1 MENKDNV
8 FIDGMIFKRPRE
20 NAPDFVKG
28 SISIKCAEFYDYMK
42 ANIKDGWLNIDLLES
57 KGGKY
62 YAKLNDYNP
71 EKKEEQSPFGDS
83 QSSSPF

>member
-28 SISIKCAEFYDYMK
+28 SISIKCSEFYDYMK

-57 KGGKY
+57 KAGKY

-71 EKKEEQSPFGDS
+71 EKKEASTYQPQQNDKVPF
-83 QSSSPF
+83 